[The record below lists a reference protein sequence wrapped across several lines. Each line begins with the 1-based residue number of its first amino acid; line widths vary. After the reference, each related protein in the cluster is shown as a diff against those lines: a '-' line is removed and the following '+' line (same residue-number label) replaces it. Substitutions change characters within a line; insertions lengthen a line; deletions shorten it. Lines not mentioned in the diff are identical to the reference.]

1 MKKIISTIIGLSVFA
16 SVSASA
22 VNFNDTHGHWAEYTI
37 DRLSN
42 TGIVDGFEDGS
53 FNPNGNVTRAEYL
66 KMIMEL
72 YSIGTVSPRK
82 DECLDADVR
91 DWYAPYLQSALDK
104 GLVPGDMI
112 ASYGVKLIGD
122 ENSGNSRAVYSGAFN
137 GGLAITREEMAVITQ
152 NMYQYNVTEETVG
165 DMLKATELSF
175 ADTTEISRWALQC
188 VKLTV
193 AEGFMEGMNDNLF
206 EPKSNA
212 TRAQAATILGRIIDS
227 M

>member
-1 MKKIISTIIGLSVFA
+1 MKKIISIAVILAAFIS
-16 SVSASA
+16 SSASA
-22 VNFNDTHGHWAEYTI
+22 VNFTDTHGHWAEYTI

-42 TGIVDGFEDGS
+42 MGIVDGVGNGN
-53 FNPNGNVTRAEYL
+53 FNPNGTVTRAEYL

-72 YSIGTVSPRK
+72 YGIETVNPRSG
-82 DECLDADVR
+82 ECLDASVN
-91 DWYAPYLQSALDK
+91 DWYAPYLQGALDK
-104 GLVPGDMI
+104 GLVPQDMI
-112 ASYGVKLIGD
+112 ASYSVRITEN
-122 ENSGNSRAVYSGAFN
+122 ENSDAKVVYYGAFN

-165 DMLKATELSF
+165 DMLKAASLSF
-175 ADTTEISRWALQC
+175 ADTSEISPWALQC

-206 EPKSNA
+206 EPKANA